1 MRSMDLLQ
9 RVKVVVGGGLILAAY
24 FIALHLDVVTGI
36 IVHLT
41 AVTISGPNCSS
52 DMTSQA
58 DQARECDST
67 LLPDTFLFV

>member
-1 MRSMDLLQ
+1 MRPMDLLQ
-9 RVKVVVGGGLILAAY
+9 RVKDVGGELIVAAY
-24 FIALHLDVVTGI
+24 FIALHLDVVSGV
-36 IVHLT
+36 IVRST
-41 AVTISGPNCSS
+41 AVTNPLPNCSS